1 MSSHIQKDISFNCLY
16 CFKNLKNHNRY
27 IHVYIDQNRKQI
39 FYIKIMRSNECC
51 DSKGHIHLKK
61 TLPVKHMRWRVLR
74 FLPE

>member
-1 MSSHIQKDISFNCLY
+1 MCTSIKLENNF
-16 CFKNLKNHNRY
+16 
-27 IHVYIDQNRKQI
+27 

>member
-1 MSSHIQKDISFNCLY
+1 MCTSIKIENKF
-16 CFKNLKNHNRY
+16 
-27 IHVYIDQNRKQI
+27 